1 MDRTEVLEKQ
11 ALMEQK
17 VQEADVLLVGIGE
30 EWNEDFAEIDKYPML
45 TAILQEIEMD
55 SSQEWLIPFL
65 EQLYIQEHIERK
77 REGERIQAY
86 QKLYQL
92 IKDKNYFIV
101 TTCIDSIV
109 RQAGFDKEKI
119 VEPCGSYHWLQ
130 CSHGCCAQLYP
141 SDTFSRRLREILE
154 NQESVSALQIPLCP
168 QCGMPLAF
176 NNILRAQY
184 YVQDGYQ
191 TQWERYT
198 KWLQL
203 TLNKKLCILELGVG
217 MEFPNIIRW
226 PFEKIA
232 YYNRKADFF
241 RVHGTLYQLTEE
253 LGGKG
258 KDCITEGIAVSVAMN
273 ALKFFGVERN

>member
-45 TAILQEIEMD
+45 TAILQEMEMD
-55 SSQEWLIPFL
+55 SSLEWLIPFL

-77 REGERIQAY
+77 REGTRIQAY

-109 RQAGFDKEKI
+109 GQIGFDKEKI
-119 VEPCGSYHWLQ
+119 VEPCGSYHRLQ
-130 CSHGCCAQLYP
+130 CSQGCCAQLYP
-141 SDTFSRRLREILE
+141 SDTFSRQLRETLE
-154 NQESVSALQIPLCP
+154 NQESVLALQIPLCP
-168 QCGMPLAF
+168 ECGMPLAF

-191 TQWERYT
+191 TQWELYT

-217 MEFPNIIRW
+217 MELPNIIRW

-258 KDCITEGIAVSVAMN
+258 KGSVTEGIAVSVAMN
-273 ALKFFGVERN
+273 ALEFFGVERN